1 MQPIPEGS
9 EALFTAGD
17 PLAVLLIPESMSE
30 RPVNFDSELLD
41 VPWMP
46 EFDEAALDLGATGD
60 VEGDGIDVKKEIV
73 EVWREFR
80 ESQSRIGRKIKRL
93 MEIVYQQV

>member
-1 MQPIPEGS
+1 MEEDYVMIPG
-9 EALFTAGD
+9 
-17 PLAVLLIPESMSE
+17 
-30 RPVNFDSELLD
+30 
-41 VPWMP
+41 
-46 EFDEAALDLGATGD
+46 TGTKK
-60 VEGDGIDVKKEIV
+60 IIRDVKKEIV